1 MTILEKL
8 KKFFRINQL
17 VAWLRSIQIPTLGG
31 VDLYI
36 LLVIYTTGL
45 VRGAITTRA
54 AASSWSLFLSLFP
67 FCLFVY
73 SWMPY
78 LPNFNEIEASLYT
91 YLVDR
96 IFPQTEAGAIESYV
110 SIIARRQSNSWF
122 TILFAILFATN
133 GINSL
138 MTGFVNTT
146 RRIAGV
152 KERNI
157 INQYLVS
164 LVFTVVFTLGGL
176 AFLLFIN
183 YMVGPGTQFIEAFI
197 SESFISSTLIIVS
210 LTAITFV
217 AFSIGIS
224 FLYFYGVK
232 FDGRLRKM
240 LPGAVMSSLLF
251 FIATLGFSFYMEN
264 FNSYNLLYGSI
275 STLLAVMIY
284 LYIIVS
290 IILLGF
296 ELNMT
301 LLYAKSRRDII
312 LRKMRPKIILEA
324 GEILEEEL

>member
-1 MTILEKL
+1 MTILEQL
-8 KKFFRINQL
+8 RKFFAIDRVIN
-17 VAWLRSIQIPTLGG
+17 WLRSIEIPTLGG

-36 LLVIYTTGL
+36 LMVIYTTGL

-78 LPNFNEIEASLYT
+78 LPNFNEIEAALYT

-96 IFPQTEAGAIESYV
+96 IFPQTEAGAIENYV
-110 SIIARRQSNSWF
+110 SIIARRQGNTWF

-164 LVFTVVFTLGGL
+164 LIFTIVFTIGL
-176 AFLLFIN
+176 IMFLLFIN
-183 YMVGPGTQFIEAFI
+183 YMVGPGTQFVETFITEAI
-197 SESFISSTLIIVS
+197 VSNTLIILV
-210 LTAITFV
+210 LTGITFIG
-217 AFSIGIS
+217 FSIGIS
-224 FLYFYGVK
+224 FLYFYGIK

-240 LPGAVMSSLLF
+240 IPGAVMSSLLF
-251 FIATLGFSFYMEN
+251 FVATLAFSFYMEN

-284 LYIIVS
+284 IYIIVT

-324 GEILEEEL
+324 GEVLEEEL